1 LQKGLSLLS
10 NSTLCK
16 AALVKQACT
25 QDKKHTIIHMTWKLE
40 LIDRQ
45 KSFMQSLQKEQ
56 EAELKV
62 AEAEMEFFR
71 QLVCE

>member
-1 LQKGLSLLS
+1 
-10 NSTLCK
+10 
-16 AALVKQACT
+16 
-25 QDKKHTIIHMTWKLE
+25 MTWKLK
-40 LIDRQ
+40 LIERQ

-56 EAELKV
+56 EEELKM